1 MIGDT
6 SKAEHNKVPM
16 SLCESQPFIGDMY
29 HSARHPLCYFGSFI
43 ITWKI
48 NQCLLSHLK
57 GLKEVMRSLLS
68 LPVKQGNV
76 GNEILAN

>member
-1 MIGDT
+1 MLFWQLYN
-6 SKAEHNKVPM
+6 H
-16 SLCESQPFIGDMY
+16 L
-29 HSARHPLCYFGSFI
+29 
-43 ITWKI
+43 WKI
-48 NQCLLSHLK
+48 NQCLLSRLN